1 MDTQLVR
8 NTISLSDLNDAK
20 TRMDDKLKESIN
32 NIIYE
37 FENNTKVA
45 VSSVTV
51 DPDKVDSLNMIEVTT
66 KLNIPL

>member
-51 DPDKVDSLNMIEVTT
+51 DPDKVDSLNRIEVTT
-66 KLNIPL
+66 KLDIPL